1 MKGGDSMKL
10 LFLADNLLD
19 PINQEK
25 ANLPLDFVCFA
36 HTEGKMYRYNGNTV
50 LAKDVGSHGNS
61 VVYGAV
67 YALRDEY
74 YHIRTLDALFN
85 CSLSG
90 LGRNHSLDMQHR
102 RREVVTPIHFR
113 SLDELRRLM
122 YRELE
127 PIETDMYVANNT
139 HPTIQKRIERTQK
152 FNYRIKD
159 GINKKPFLAQ
169 FGRVQG

>member
-1 MKGGDSMKL
+1 MKL
-10 LFLADNLLD
+10 LFLSDNLID
-19 PINQEK
+19 PTNQK
-25 ANLPLDFVCFA
+25 LANLPLDFVCFA
-36 HTEGKMYRYNGNTV
+36 HTDGKMYHCNGNTV
-50 LAKDVGSHGNS
+50 VAKDVGSHGNS

-90 LGRNHSLDMQHR
+90 LGRNHSLDVQHR
-102 RREVVTPIHFR
+102 RREVVTPIQFR
-113 SLDELRRLM
+113 SLDELSRLL

-127 PIETDMYVANNT
+127 PLEVDMYVANNT
-139 HPTIQKRIERTQK
+139 HPTIQKRITRTQK

-159 GINKKPFLAQ
+159 GINKKSFLAQ
-169 FGRVQG
+169 FGRV